1 MKKKLIEGI
10 LSLMILLSNG
20 LCINAIDI
28 GNAMNG
34 WQYINGYWQYYNN
47 STEPLRSQ
55 WYKTGPYWHYSDGNG
70 NMVTG
75 LQNIGAT
82 YYLFDNN
89 GAMLT
94 GWRNIGEWYYFNADG
109 SMATNRWVGNYYLG
123 NDGKMLRNQW
133 VANYYVDGNG
143 KWVPNA
149 SSLQWKYIDG
159 HWMYI
164 NTQTNEPLRSQWY
177 KTGSY
182 WHYSDEKGYMLTGSQ
197 NINGTGY
204 LFDNNGAMLTGWR
217 NIGEW
222 YYFNADG
229 SMATNRWVGN
239 YYLGSDGKMLRNQWV
254 DKYYVDGNGKWVANA
269 SLLQWQYIDGH
280 WCYVNTQTNDRIKK
294 QWYKTGSFW
303 HYFDEN
309 GYSVTGWKQID
320 GSWYCFDNNGA
331 METNCWSGNYYLNG
345 DGRMATN
352 QWIGDYH
359 VGADG
364 AWDNITPTYYSQR
377 DPRWASATYNGY
389 TLQSTGCVPTSVAMA
404 VDGILHNG
412 ITPTIA
418 ADYLVTTGE
427 FAGRK
432 HGGSGL
438 AIKYGA
444 EHWGLR
450 TTGIDSYDKLLD
462 CLNSGDIVVFQVGAG
477 TFTSRGSTH
486 AIVLFGNSNG
496 STHVYDPWNAHNGWY
511 SISMIWNQ
519 KSTNSYDLTGGYVGY
534 GIYK

>member
-34 WQYINGYWQYYNN
+34 WQYINGYWRYYNN

-94 GWRNIGEWYYFNADG
+94 GWRNIGEWYYFNVDG

-177 KTGSY
+177 KTGS
-182 WHYSDEKGYMLTGSQ
+182 
-197 NINGTGY
+197 
-204 LFDNNGAMLTGWR
+204 
-217 NIGEW
+217 
-222 YYFNADG
+222 
-229 SMATNRWVGN
+229 
-239 YYLGSDGKMLRNQWV
+239 
-254 DKYYVDGNGKWVANA
+254 
-269 SLLQWQYIDGH
+269 
-280 WCYVNTQTNDRIKK
+280 
-294 QWYKTGSFW
+294 
-303 HYFDEN
+303 
-309 GYSVTGWKQID
+309 
-320 GSWYCFDNNGA
+320 
-331 METNCWSGNYYLNG
+331 
-345 DGRMATN
+345 
-352 QWIGDYH
+352 
-359 VGADG
+359 
-364 AWDNITPTYYSQR
+364 
-377 DPRWASATYNGY
+377 
-389 TLQSTGCVPTSVAMA
+389 
-404 VDGILHNG
+404 
-412 ITPTIA
+412 
-418 ADYLVTTGE
+418 
-427 FAGRK
+427 
-432 HGGSGL
+432 
-438 AIKYGA
+438 
-444 EHWGLR
+444 
-450 TTGIDSYDKLLD
+450 
-462 CLNSGDIVVFQVGAG
+462 
-477 TFTSRGSTH
+477 
-486 AIVLFGNSNG
+486 
-496 STHVYDPWNAHNGWY
+496 
-511 SISMIWNQ
+511 
-519 KSTNSYDLTGGYVGY
+519 
-534 GIYK
+534 